1 MELDENSPPLD
12 SKSLSDSLLLLDPSL
27 KFSNAIK
34 IALEI
39 LNGQK
44 TISIADFMKAL
55 GYSIH
60 NSNNIEAFSLTLA

>member
-39 LNGQK
+39 LNDQK

-60 NSNNIEAFSLTLA
+60 NSKNIETFS